1 MLYSYKMTN
10 DSGFAPNPFYGV
22 LTLATCKPKIRLLR
36 GVGDYIA
43 GFTSKNLRTSKGL
56 CGDEVGQERLI
67 YLMKVTEKLT
77 IEQYYTDDR
86 FQCKIPSYNSGL
98 IAKTGDNI
106 YEPDGKGDFTNISKY
121 SHKGESSNEEIRHK
135 EEMKH
140 KIRDLSGK
148 YVLISN
154 DFYYFGS
161 GAINV
166 DDCGIKKPKVQSGY
180 GVKSPDIAGLLE
192 YLKEFKPNT
201 VLNAPHLW
209 KENEPFNL

>member
-43 GFTSKNLRTSKGL
+43 GFTSKRL

-67 YLMKVTEKLT
+67 FLMKVTEKLT
-77 IEQYYTDDR
+77 IEQYYNNSR
-86 FQCKIPSYNSGL
+86 FQCKIPSESSNF
-98 IAKTGDNI
+98 IARTGDNI
-106 YEPDGKGDFTNISKY
+106 YKPVDTPEGFIQLPNFN
-121 SHKGESSNEEIRHK
+121 HK
-135 EEMKH
+135 EEH
-140 KIRDLSGK
+140 FSHDLSGK
-148 YVLISN
+148 YVLISEE
-154 DFYYFGS
+154 FYYFGS

-166 DDCGIKKPKVQSGY
+166 DNCGIKKPKVQSGY
-180 GVKSPDIAGLLE
+180 GVKSPDINGLLE
-192 YLKEFKPNT
+192 YLKEFKINT
-201 VLNAPHLW
+201 VLHAPHLW